1 MKKYLAMAIA
11 GLMVSPLAMSEVT
24 VYGSLR
30 TAIEYDSVSGSTTV
44 ANNVNKVR
52 LVDQSSRLGFRGSD
66 KLDNG
71 LTVYW
76 QSEHRPR
83 VGASANDG
91 SSTPVFGD
99 RNTFI
104 AIGGDFGRLQ
114 AGRYDDLIDQ
124 SMGDFY
130 RGVNNI
136 EETSGGVVNYVRRG
150 ATKPTNLLQYNSP
163 SWWGF
168 AFKAQYDFG
177 SKIDDPTTT
186 TVTNDIT
193 FAKGYGAS
201 AFYKHQWFDVGVA
214 YKQVDNN
221 SSSKAEAST
230 VAKDAYYKTLIIG
243 GNIKPTEGMNVSAAW
258 NRVDRK
264 DAKLNVGKQDAW
276 GVGATYQVGKFQYA
290 AGFGMLLDG
299 KYNGNTVE
307 DSKTW
312 GVSLGLNYNLSKQ
325 TMLTSGINY
334 TRNGDKAGSN
344 LTSSI
349 TTGTGLSAGAG
360 STVKAFSVGMR
371 TDF

>member
-1 MKKYLAMAIA
+1 MKKYLAVAIA
-11 GLMVSPLAMSEVT
+11 GLMVSPWVMAEVT

-30 TAIEYDSVSGSTTV
+30 TAIEYDAVSGANTS

-52 LVDQSSRLGFRGSD
+52 LVDQSSRLGFRGVD

-91 SSTPVFGD
+91 TSTPVFGD

-136 EETSGGVVNYVRRG
+136 EETEGGVVNFVRRG
-150 ATKPTNLLQYNSP
+150 ATKPTNLLQYTSP
-163 SWWGF
+163 KFRGF
-168 AFKAQYDFG
+168 GFKTQYDFG
-177 SKIDDPTTT
+177 SKIDDPNTATT
-186 TVTNDIT
+186 DIT
-193 FAKGYGAS
+193 FAKGYAGS
-201 AFYKHQWFDVGVA
+201 AFYNHQLFDVGLA

-230 VAKDAYYKTLIIG
+230 VAKNAYYKTFIVGANAKPMAGL
-243 GNIKPTEGMNVSAAW
+243 NISAAW
-258 NRVDRK
+258 NHVARK
-264 DAKLNVGKQDAW
+264 DKSGNVGKQDSW
-276 GVGATYQVGKFQYA
+276 GLGATYLVGKFQYA
-290 AGFGMLLDG
+290 VGYGQLQDG
-299 KYNGNTVE
+299 KYNGSTVAN
-307 DSKTW
+307 SKTW
-312 GVSLGLNYNLSKQ
+312 GATLGLNYSLSKQ
-325 TMLTSGINY
+325 TMLTSGFNY
-334 TRNGDKAGSN
+334 TRNGKAAGSN

-349 TTGTGLSAGAG
+349 TNGTGLSAGAG
-360 STVKAFSVGMR
+360 STIKAVSIGMR

>member
-1 MKKYLAMAIA
+1 MKKYLAIAIA
-11 GLMVSPLAMSEVT
+11 GLAISPLAMSEVT

-30 TAIEYDSVSGSTTV
+30 TAIEYDSVSGATTA

-52 LVDQSSRLGFRGSD
+52 LVDQSSRLGFRGAD

-91 SSTPVFGD
+91 TSTPVFGD
-99 RNTFI
+99 RNTFV

-136 EETSGGVVNYVRRG
+136 EETSGGVVNFVRRG

-163 SWWGF
+163 KFSGF
-168 AFKAQYDFG
+168 GFKAQYDFG
-177 SKIDDPTTT
+177 SKIDDPNTT
-186 TVTNDIT
+186 TVTDIT
-193 FAKGYGAS
+193 FARGYGGS
-201 AFYKHQWFDVGVA
+201 AFYNDAWFDVGVA

-230 VAKDAYYKTLIIG
+230 VAKDAHYKTLIIG
-243 GNIKPTEGMNVSAAW
+243 ANAKPLEGLNISAAW
-258 NRVDRK
+258 NHVDRK
-264 DAKLNVGKQDAW
+264 DASGNVGKQDSW
-276 GVGATYQVGKFQYA
+276 GLGTTYLVGKYQYA
-290 AGFGMLLDG
+290 VGYGQLQDG
-299 KYNGNTVE
+299 KYNGSKVA

-312 GVSLGLNYNLSKQ
+312 GVSLGLNYSLSKQ
-325 TMLTSGINY
+325 TMLTSGVNY
-334 TRNGDKAGSN
+334 TRNGKTAGSK

-360 STVKAFSVGMR
+360 ATVKAVSVGMR